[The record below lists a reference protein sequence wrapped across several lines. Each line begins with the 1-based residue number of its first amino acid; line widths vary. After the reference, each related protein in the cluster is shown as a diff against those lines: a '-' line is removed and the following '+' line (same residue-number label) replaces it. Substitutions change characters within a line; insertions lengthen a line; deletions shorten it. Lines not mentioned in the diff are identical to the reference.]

1 MYRDSLPGNQIVN
14 NERDTDS
21 ALKTSEEVS
30 WQQGDASGHME
41 LFSPRKHPPPT
52 VIKKKVNAHT
62 YLHGVAPQGGSTFK
76 TPALLLGHHEQ
87 LSQALL
93 HDPGK
98 ALVVQAHQ
106 RVVHTLE
113 H

>member
-1 MYRDSLPGNQIVN
+1 
-14 NERDTDS
+14 
-21 ALKTSEEVS
+21 
-30 WQQGDASGHME
+30 ME
-41 LFSPRKHPPPT
+41 LFSLRTPAP
-52 VIKKKVNAHT
+52 VITIHNAHT
-62 YLHGVAPQGGSTFK
+62 YLHSVASQGGSTFK
-76 TPALLLGHHEQ
+76 PPTLLLGHHEQ

-98 ALVVQAHQ
+98 ALVVQTHQ